1 MRPTPQ
7 SPFKRCNPSRRRQG
21 EADIPSGETGGLDA
35 RTKSKERPP
44 VMLSNAVFS
53 AAIGDMPVMKTISV
67 LLVDD
72 HPLIRSALVAV
83 LNSTDD
89 IRVVCEASN
98 GADAVELA
106 HKHSPNVV
114 VLDVEMPG
122 MDAFHAA
129 THILQLRP
137 NTAIM
142 FLTGH
147 ALDRS
152 IEQAIK
158 VGALGFVVKGDDPG
172 AIPAAIRAVSRG
184 EQYFSPT
191 VAERVKG
198 NLADMRKRKVTGTR
212 GATLSEREL
221 EVLRYVGRGFAK
233 KQIAEMLGI
242 SVKTVDKHVTSVM
255 EKLDIHDRVE
265 LALYAVREK
274 LINA

>member
-1 MRPTPQ
+1 MFE
-7 SPFKRCNPSRRRQG
+7 S
-21 EADIPSGETGGLDA
+21 
-35 RTKSKERPP
+35 
-44 VMLSNAVFS
+44 VLSNPVFS
-53 AAIGDMPVMKTISV
+53 AAILDMAAVKSISV
-67 LLVDD
+67 IVVDD
-72 HPLIRSALVAV
+72 HALIRSALVTV
-83 LNSTDD
+83 LNATED
-89 IRVVCEASN
+89 IRVVAEASN

-106 HKHSPNVV
+106 HKHSPAVV

-122 MDAFHAA
+122 VDAFHAA
-129 THILQLRP
+129 SHILQLRP

-147 ALDRS
+147 AHDRA
-152 IEQAIK
+152 IEQALK
-158 VGALGFVVKGDDPG
+158 VGALAFVVKGDDPS
-172 AIPAAIRAVSRG
+172 AIPTAIRAIARG

-198 NLADMRKRKVTGTR
+198 SAAEMRKRKVTGTR
-212 GATLSEREL
+212 GASLSEREV
-221 EVLRYVGRGFAK
+221 EVLRYVGKGYAK

-274 LINA
+274 FISA

>member
-1 MRPTPQ
+1 VSESLLQ
-7 SPFKRCNPSRRRQG
+7 NPVFFG
-21 EADIPSGETGGLDA
+21 EIE
-35 RTKSKERPP
+35 
-44 VMLSNAVFS
+44 VMANPRS
-53 AAIGDMPVMKTISV
+53 ISV
-67 LLVDD
+67 LVVDD
-72 HPLIRSALVAV
+72 HALIRAALVSV

-89 IRVVCEASN
+89 IRVVAEASN

-106 HKHSPNVV
+106 HKHSPAVV

-122 MDAFHAA
+122 VDAFHAA
-129 THILQLRP
+129 SHILQLRP

-147 ALDRS
+147 AHDRA

-158 VGALGFVVKGDDPG
+158 VGALGFVVKGDDPS
-172 AIPAAIRAVSRG
+172 AIPAAIRAVARG
-184 EQYFSPT
+184 EQFFSPT

-198 NLADMRKRKVTGTR
+198 SIGEIRKRKVTGTR
-212 GATLSEREL
+212 GASLSEREV
-221 EVLRYVGRGFAK
+221 EVLRYVGKGYAK

-274 LINA
+274 FISA